1 MEFLANELYHIYN
14 RGNNKQIIFFRPEN
28 YLYFLEKVK
37 RFLLPNCDLLAYSLM
52 PNHFHFLI
60 YSDKRTISTRL
71 ISGKEKNLLSEGIKN
86 LLSSYTQGINKQ
98 NNSTGSLFQQNTKAK
113 AIAKGGA
120 NYDLICFHYIHQ
132 NPVMA
137 KLVKRMEDWPY
148 SSFRDYCGLRS
159 EPVCNK
165 ELAARLLDLNMKS
178 FYEDSYKML
187 GLGEVKNIL

>member
-1 MEFLANELYHIYN
+1 MEFYKNELYHIYN
-14 RGNNKQIIFFRPEN
+14 RGNRKQIIFFRREN

-37 RFLLPNCDLLAYSLM
+37 RYLLPHCDLLAYSLM

-60 YSDKRTISTRL
+60 YSDQRTISTKL
-71 ISGKEKNLLSEGIKN
+71 IGGKEKNLLSEGIKN

-113 AIAKGGA
+113 AIVKGGA
-120 NYDLICFHYIHQ
+120 NYDLTCFHYIHQ

-148 SSFRDYCGLRS
+148 SSFSDYCGLRS
-159 EPVCNK
+159 ETFCNK
-165 ELAARLLDLNMKS
+165 ELATRLLDLNMKS

-187 GLGEVKNIL
+187 GLDEVKNIL